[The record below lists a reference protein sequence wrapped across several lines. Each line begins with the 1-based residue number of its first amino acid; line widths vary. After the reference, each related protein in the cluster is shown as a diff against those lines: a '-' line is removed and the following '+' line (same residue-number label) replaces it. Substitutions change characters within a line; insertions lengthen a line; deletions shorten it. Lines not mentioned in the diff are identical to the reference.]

1 MRSRIVG
8 EVNIVGDKSI
18 SHRAIILSSLASG
31 KSMLSNVLISGDTK
45 ATINIFKNLGVE
57 INEIS
62 NNQLEIH
69 GVGLNGL
76 NESKEPLNALNS
88 GTTARLLIGLL
99 SKQKFES
106 DLDLK
111 DRVGFK
117 DPIKHISERIM
128 DEISG
133 ESRMNLFVKR

>member
-31 KSMLSNVLISGDTK
+31 KSILSNVLISGDTK

-62 NNQLEIH
+62 NNQYI
-69 GVGLNGL
+69 
-76 NESKEPLNALNS
+76 
-88 GTTARLLIGLL
+88 
-99 SKQKFES
+99 
-106 DLDLK
+106 
-111 DRVGFK
+111 
-117 DPIKHISERIM
+117 
-128 DEISG
+128 
-133 ESRMNLFVKR
+133 

>member
-31 KSMLSNVLISGDTK
+31 KSILSNVLISGDTK

-106 DLDLK
+106 DLIGSTQLNKRPMGSCLLYTSPSPRD
-111 DRVGFK
+111 
-117 DPIKHISERIM
+117 
-128 DEISG
+128 SG
-133 ESRMNLFVKR
+133 QSRMPSSA

>member
-31 KSMLSNVLISGDTK
+31 KSILSNVLISGDTK

-62 NNQLEIH
+62 NNQWAIRADLRSI
-69 GVGLNGL
+69 
-76 NESKEPLNALNS
+76 EPLGGKPNPVYKNPS
-88 GTTARLLIGLL
+88 TIR
-99 SKQKFES
+99 
-106 DLDLK
+106 
-111 DRVGFK
+111 
-117 DPIKHISERIM
+117 
-128 DEISG
+128 
-133 ESRMNLFVKR
+133 LFVITTCLQQN